1 MAGGGAGLA
10 AGAAAGLFAGLMSAG
25 SAAADAAD
33 GNRVPALRG
42 TFKDR
47 IVLRST
53 APLDFVVIWIIG
65 FLPFWA

>member
-25 SAAADAAD
+25 SAAD